1 MMVGDQQTHVVA
13 IIGPTAIG
21 KTALSMVLAKRFDGE
36 VISAD
41 SRQIYRH
48 MDIGTA
54 KATPQERRAVPH
66 HLIDILMPDQRM
78 TLARYKREA
87 AQAIE
92 DVWRRGKL
100 PLLVGGTGLYVHAV
114 LEGWKIPEVPPNRP
128 LRAKLRQ
135 RAERLGRETLHGEL
149 ERVDPEAAEK
159 IHPNNVRRVV
169 RALEV
174 YHETGTPISELQGK
188 EPPGYHVL
196 EIGLTMPREALYRR
210 IDERVD
216 RMIAQGLV
224 GEVQWLMEQG
234 YGLELSAMSG
244 LGYRQIVRYL
254 EGEIDLDEA
263 IRRIKSQT
271 RRFVRQQYTWFKL
284 SDESIHWF
292 DTAETDTEEI
302 VQLVARFL
310 GT

>member
-1 MMVGDQQTHVVA
+1 MADGEEQTHVVA
-13 IIGPTAIG
+13 IIGPTAVG
-21 KTALSMVLAKRFDGE
+21 KTALSLVLAERFDGE

-54 KATPQERRAVPH
+54 KATLQERRAVPH
-66 HLIDILMPDQRM
+66 HLIDVLVPDERM

-87 AQAIE
+87 ARAVE
-92 DVWRRGKL
+92 GVWRRGKL

-114 LEGWKIPEVPPNRP
+114 LEGWRIPEVPPNRP
-128 LRAKLRQ
+128 LRARLRQ
-135 RAERLGRETLHGEL
+135 RAERLGGDALHGEL

-159 IHPNNVRRVV
+159 IHPNNVRRVI

-188 EPPGYHVL
+188 EPAGYRVL

-224 GEVQWLMEQG
+224 REVQWLMEHG

-244 LGYRQIVRYL
+244 LGYRQIGRYL

-263 IRRIKSQT
+263 VRRIKSQT

-292 DTAETDTEEI
+292 DTTEIDTEEI